1 MLQFINNKLRFYI
14 MSDYVI
20 GGILIVANLILLI
33 SLIIIVSKLNDT
45 RLLSQNNEQNDCDDS

>member
-1 MLQFINNKLRFYI
+1 

-45 RLLSQNNEQNDCDDS
+45 RLLPQNNEQNDCDDT